1 MTLQG
6 VREFQ
11 FQLDL
16 EEGESKLKDSSK
28 ELLCQEGRIGTGGI
42 RMEELGTL
50 ELSSVYKDGKLR
62 VRGVLVKSSGGLQIP
77 AMFTDWVTKERWT

>member
-42 RMEELGTL
+42 RM
-50 ELSSVYKDGKLR
+50 VCDFD
-62 VRGVLVKSSGGLQIP
+62 
-77 AMFTDWVTKERWT
+77 MFPLLLYTCMVCYLFV